1 MCSAAYAFYCRPR
14 QVYNVEEQRTYA
26 AAWSV
31 EGETRIC
38 RREMT
43 SCAAAEE
50 EDDARFGVGPWVV
63 TEAIRMSRFE
73 RKDNGL
79 QMTLAP
85 SMEKSKLKL

>member
-1 MCSAAYAFYCRPR
+1 
-14 QVYNVEEQRTYA
+14 
-26 AAWSV
+26 
-31 EGETRIC
+31 
-38 RREMT
+38 MT

-85 SMEKSKLKL
+85 SMERSKLKL